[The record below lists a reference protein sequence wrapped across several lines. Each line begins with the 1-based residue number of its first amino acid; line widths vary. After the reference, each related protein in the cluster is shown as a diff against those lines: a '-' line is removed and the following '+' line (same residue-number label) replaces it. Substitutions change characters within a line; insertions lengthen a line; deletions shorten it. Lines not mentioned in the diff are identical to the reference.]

1 MTQSPWDDDDN
12 RPVVAPHHPPSF
24 VAPAPPTQRRPEPP
38 PSLWQPTSPTVADAW
53 RPQHT
58 ISESATPEQRARAL
72 IIRQASLWL
81 IWLVLAVAAALAA
94 WQLAGLG
101 SGLSALFGLAVFGGC
116 AAAAFVALD
125 RAERAD
131 SAVGLEKHRINRAAE
146 LEKLRL
152 LQEYE
157 LRQAALDAF
166 IKRMEG
172 GDHEPD

>member
-1 MTQSPWDDDDN
+1 MTQSPWDEYDDGA
-12 RPVVAPHHPPSF
+12 VVAHHPTSF
-24 VAPAPPTQRRPEPP
+24 VAPAPPAQRMPEPP
-38 PSLWQPTSPTVADAW
+38 ASLWQPTSPTAADAW

-58 ISESATPEQRARAL
+58 ITESATPEQRARAL
-72 IIRQASLWL
+72 VIRQAFLWV
-81 IWLVLAVAAALAA
+81 IWLVLAIAAALAA

-146 LEKLRL
+146 LERMRL

-166 IKRMEG
+166 IQRMEG